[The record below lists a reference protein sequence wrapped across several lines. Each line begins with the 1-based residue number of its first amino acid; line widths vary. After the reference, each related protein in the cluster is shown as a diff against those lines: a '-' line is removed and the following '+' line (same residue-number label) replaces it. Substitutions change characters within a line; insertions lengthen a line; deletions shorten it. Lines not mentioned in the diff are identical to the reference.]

1 MHMFVLDSAIHE
13 KICVT
18 ISKLNTMRNKLLSM
32 KPGLIFL
39 KFLQVPIL
47 HDMAISELLHKKTN
61 PSFLRKDVKSR
72 AKKGEFAES

>member
-1 MHMFVLDSAIHE
+1 
-13 KICVT
+13 
-18 ISKLNTMRNKLLSM
+18 M

-47 HDMAISELLHKKTN
+47 HDKAISELLHKKTN